1 MNVFY
6 LQNENGL
13 NIQKVWKTALYNMQ
27 HYGTLVLIRCQGTNV
42 AVLFPECQNAQYY
55 WPFSAFH
62 MHVSRTIDGLPWLR
76 FLAFYDV
83 NIHPINMYIH
93 YRDKLA
99 LRLRLVF
106 ANENLQLLCQ
116 LGVYI
121 WDIWKCS
128 WSENLLTPVTL
139 MSDREIFL
147 MANE

>member
-1 MNVFY
+1 MLGDHGEATKVSDVQY
-6 LQNENGL
+6 ILLIEWSQVLTPLQFWSYECVLFAEREWFKHPEKSGKL
-13 NIQKVWKTALYNMQ
+13 LCTTMQ
-27 HYGTLVLIRCQGTNV
+27 HCGTLVLIRCQGTNV

-99 LRLRLVF
+99 LRSRLVF
-106 ANENLQLLCQ
+106 ANEDL
-116 LGVYI
+116 
-121 WDIWKCS
+121 
-128 WSENLLTPVTL
+128 
-139 MSDREIFL
+139 
-147 MANE
+147 